1 MKNNSSVIIIVSFYY
16 LIGLALLISLP
27 GCSSYEVKGVD
38 YTNQDDNR
46 NIPRRE
52 FTK

>member
-1 MKNNSSVIIIVSFYY
+1 MNFERNFVIVMVMNSM
-16 LIGLALLISLP
+16 ALISFLLLL
-27 GCSSYEVKGVD
+27 GSCSSYEVKGVD
-38 YTNQDDNR
+38 YTNPDDNR

>member
-1 MKNNSSVIIIVSFYY
+1 MKTSSIIIVVGFYY
-16 LIGLALLISLP
+16 FIAIALLLSLS

-38 YTNQDDNR
+38 YTNPDDNR